1 MLSYVLKVVHTQAKI
16 IADQDVMYKYLSK
29 NLIFVATVSPK
40 AAGEIGSA
48 APEEASLMAYLID
61 AVSGRI
67 LHRVTHHGAQGPVHA
82 VSITWLFIVG
92 PNLVSQN
99 LCMRLLYTISIF
111 SQHIRHA

>member
-29 NLIFVATVSPK
+29 SLIFVATVSPK

-48 APEEASLMAYLID
+48 APEEASLVAYLID

-82 VSITWLFIVG
+82 VSIT
-92 PNLVSQN
+92 
-99 LCMRLLYTISIF
+99 
-111 SQHIRHA
+111 